1 MNKRIKRKHFVCFAE
16 AVMYYREEG
25 LEWCSYQKAKPVGG
39 KAAKKCW
46 QYALECGHEYA
57 LDEKPIF
64 RPERKYVF
72 AVTQTDDFRRLV
84 EPIRVTPIDAD
95 KPAHRDTPRPT
106 RNSR

>member
-1 MNKRIKRKHFVCFAE
+1 MNKRIKKNTSSASRKPSCFIAKRGSNGAHTRKRSRS
-16 AVMYYREEG
+16 AV
-25 LEWCSYQKAKPVGG
+25 KPR
-39 KAAKKCW
+39 KKCW
-46 QYALECGHEYA
+46 QYALECGHENA

-64 RPERKYVF
+64 RPKRKYVF
-72 AVTQTDDFRRLV
+72 AVTQTYDFRRFV